1 MAAPHSH
8 RRLHML
14 SQHVAASA
22 TASREGRGVVQ
33 ATIPYRKLTEDG
45 DRLVFIPDG
54 DAYDMRPHPVEDL
67 RELGE
72 TSLLTDGFIMK
83 RNVSRAN
90 TALLCPR
97 AESLDDPDHLRE
109 VAAERL
115 TYRREMEELARECF
129 PDHTVRLVMASGA
142 KREGNVFTR
151 MSKLPPGIV
160 VGPDVVQRGGPVKAS
175 GIVHSDLGEGVGP
188 RFNSQLLQPDPGGEA
203 AQAQRL
209 LQEAGLTPEELLG
222 CRHIILQLWRPLTD
236 TPVQMDPLAV
246 LDPRSL
252 AEADLYGTGLS
263 EKDPPNQRGLNP
275 GRFAV

>member
-1 MAAPHSH
+1 
-8 RRLHML
+8 
-14 SQHVAASA
+14 
-22 TASREGRGVVQ
+22 
-33 ATIPYRKLTEDG
+33 
-45 DRLVFIPDG
+45 
-54 DAYDMRPHPVEDL
+54 MRPHPVEDL

-72 TSLLTDGFIMK
+72 TSLLADGFIMK

-90 TALLCPR
+90 TALICPR
-97 AESLDDPDHLRE
+97 AEGLDDPDHLRE

-115 TYRREMEELARECF
+115 TYRLEMGELAKECF
-129 PDHTVRLVMASGA
+129 AGHTVWLVMASGA

-151 MSKLPPGIV
+151 MSEVPPAIV
-160 VGPDVVQRGGPVKAS
+160 VGPDVVRRGGPVKAS

-188 RFNSQLLQPDPGGEA
+188 RFDRQLLQQDAGGEA

-209 LQEAGLTPEELLG
+209 LQAAGLTPEELQS
-222 CRHIILQLWRPLTD
+222 CRHIILQLWRPIID

-252 AEADLYGTGLS
+252 AEADLWGTGLN
-263 EKDPPNQRGLNP
+263 EKDPVNQRGLNP